1 MEHSRDLSEICHCH
15 GRRFVWP
22 REGHQHLLDRRPA
35 EVERIEG
42 LPRQDRPVPERRCG
56 HDESVPAR
64 GGVRPRRRF
73 RGGPGPRQLRAIPRR
88 QSDGRPQHHDGQSVS
103 SGHREGATRG
113 LPRADRADHPAR
125 HGRDQSGTPRR
136 RREGAGGYRLGRS
149 RGDRRGHR
157 GHAVPR
163 GGPATRTGDRE
174 GEPAVREYVVK
185 TLRLEPKDEDMRE
198 WKEFLENLKNPDK
211 EVTIAL
217 VGKYTHLK
225 DSYISHIEAFHHAG
239 AHARVHVKLR
249 WVESVDLEK
258 HGTKLL
264 EGADGILVPGGFGD
278 RGIEGKIAATR
289 YAAENEIPFQGVCLG
304 FQLAT
309 IGFARDVLG
318 LKGANSSEFDPKTP
332 HPVVDLL
339 PEQRGVKG
347 MGATMRLGAHEIDV
361 DPNSTTAKLYGATTI
376 YERHR
381 HRYEINPAYIPKL
394 EDAGLRYVG
403 RSDDGRRMEVL
414 ELKGH
419 RYFVASQFHPELR
432 SRPLRPSPIHLG
444 LVRAAAR

>member
-1 MEHSRDLSEICHCH
+1 MNPYQHGEVFVLDDGSEVDLDLGNYERFLDVNLTGDHNITTGKVYRAVIEKERRGDYLGRTVQIIPHVTDEIKAQLQAV
-15 GRRFVWP
+15 GEKERADIV
-22 REGHQHLLDRRPA
+22 LV
-35 EVERIEG
+35 EVGGTVGDIEG
-42 LPRQDRPVPERRCG
+42 MPFLEAV
-56 HDESVPAR
+56 
-64 GGVRPRRRF
+64 
-73 RGGPGPRQLRAIPRR
+73 RQLAQEI
-88 QSDGRPQHHDGQSVS
+88 GK
-103 SGHREGATRG
+103 EN
-113 LPRADRADHPAR
+113 
-125 HGRDQSGTPRR
+125 
-136 RREGAGGYRLGRS
+136 
-149 RGDRRGHR
+149 
-157 GHAVPR
+157 
-163 GGPATRTGDRE
+163 
-174 GEPAVREYVVK
+174 
-185 TLRLEPKDEDMRE
+185 LRLKPKDEDMRE
-198 WKEFLENLKNPDK
+198 WKAFLENLKNPDK

-239 AHARVHVKLR
+239 AAARVHVKLK

-289 YAAENEIPFQGVCLG
+289 YAAEHDIPFQGVCLG

-309 IGFARDVLG
+309 IGFARDVVG

-339 PEQRGVKG
+339 PEQRAVKG